1 MIARM
6 TNKDARK
13 SIVITRRN
21 LLVSLAGLGAVS
33 PFIARRKD
41 RTREPIILRYTS
53 HVPSTHGL
61 YTQAFIP
68 FAELVKRETSGRL
81 QLESFTDRL
90 LHGPLDGFK
99 AAVTGI
105 TDYTHSYITYQPG
118 SFKLL
123 HAPQLPFLFSRP
135 QVASLVFEELYPKY
149 FKKEFERMGVY
160 FAHCDC
166 TSPYNLISR
175 KPIRRLEDLRDI
187 KIRVT
192 AGLTADIFRELGA
205 RPVAIA
211 AAEIYPAFQRGIFD
225 AVALSPSDIVAYR
238 LHEIG
243 LYFTRVDINVILL
256 HYCLNRRTFD
266 VLPGDLQAIFYR
278 LLRIRSQ
285 MAVQNYYSGLGHERA
300 MAALRESDVEI
311 FELEGDELARWR
323 KVVAPLKERYIAQY
337 ESEGLPARAAVDDME
352 MLAAE
357 YADFTNEQINERVTN
372 SPIQGII
379 DF

>member
-6 TNKDARK
+6 ANKDACK
-13 SIVITRRN
+13 NTVITRRN

-33 PFIARRKD
+33 PFIAGRKD

-68 FAELVKRETSGRL
+68 FAELVERETSGRL
-81 QLESFTDRL
+81 QLEPFTDRL

-123 HAPQLPFLFSRP
+123 HAPQLPFLFSKP

-238 LHEIG
+238 LHEVG

-256 HYCLNRRTFD
+256 HYCLNHRTFD
-266 VLPGDLQAIFYR
+266 ILPDDLQAIFYR

-300 MAALRESDVEI
+300 MATLQESDVEI
-311 FELEGDELARWR
+311 FELEEDELVRWR
-323 KVVAPLKERYIAQY
+323 RVVAPLKERYIAQY

-357 YADFTNEQINERVTN
+357 YANFTNEQINERVAN
-372 SPIQGII
+372 FPIQGII

>member
-13 SIVITRRN
+13 NIVITRRN
-21 LLVSLAGLGAVS
+21 LLVSLAGLGAAS
-33 PFIARRKD
+33 PFIAGRKD
-41 RTREPIILRYTS
+41 WTREPIILRYTS